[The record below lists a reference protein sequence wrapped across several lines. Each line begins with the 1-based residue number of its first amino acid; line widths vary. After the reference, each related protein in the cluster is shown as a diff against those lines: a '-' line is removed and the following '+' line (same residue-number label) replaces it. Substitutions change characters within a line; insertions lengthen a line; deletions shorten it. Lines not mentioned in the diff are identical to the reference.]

1 MLEIESGE
9 GWELRKLHN
18 GGQSDSSRSS
28 TSGVALKA
36 VNYALCIM
44 FVDIH
49 NVVGV
54 LSSNLCRHLDWIE
67 ITYAMGVR

>member
-1 MLEIESGE
+1 M
-9 GWELRKLHN
+9 RKLHN
-18 GGQSDSSRSS
+18 GGQSDSSHSS
-28 TSGVALKA
+28 PSSGVAFKA
-36 VNYALCIM
+36 VKYAVCTM
-44 FVDIH
+44 YVDIH